1 VLPSCQLESLKWG
14 VVPLVYIER
23 DAVDREVVIAIRI
36 RDDKYNDPQVIGQS
50 VDYAMK
56 VLGNAYTFIFRRE
69 KHATLLLVSPEDF
82 EALYEFAAD
91 AEIRHDFFKSYDA
104 DQDARSLFSA
114 ILRSAIRQGVS
125 DIHINPTSDGRFRV
139 AARRDDILYD
149 FGDPLP
155 YHRGRALVGV
165 TMALA
170 DIDASRANLV
180 PGDGQIVLSKLD
192 EDIAADIFAG
202 YNLRVATI
210 PCVGGQK
217 ATLRVLNNKPAILD
231 LTHLGFYDEDI
242 AALSAEISRP
252 NGIMLVTGPTGSGKT
267 TSLYS
272 LLGVLNDGSRSILTL
287 EDPVEYRL
295 EGIAQVQVNPQAGL
309 TFSAGLR
316 SFLRHDPNVV
326 LVGEIRDA
334 ETAEIAVHTAMTG
347 HMVFSTLHTNDAP
360 GVLPRLFGL
369 DIDRAALATS
379 LRAVVSQ
386 RLARKLCLQCAETYD
401 ASQHLSELVYGRRP
415 GSFAPGIEMQR
426 AVSGKHCDRCYGT
439 GYAGRTVVPEIM
451 IIDDNMRYLISK
463 GEVSEQAIVE
473 AAMAAGM
480 KPMPLPGL
488 ILAMDAKT
496 DLAELGR
503 IIDRGQ
509 FERYQNAICAFV
521 DVQ

>member
-1 VLPSCQLESLKWG
+1 
-14 VVPLVYIER
+14 
-23 DAVDREVVIAIRI
+23 
-36 RDDKYNDPQVIGQS
+36 
-50 VDYAMK
+50 M
-56 VLGNAYTFIFRRE
+56 
-69 KHATLLLVSPEDF
+69 
-82 EALYEFAAD
+82 
-91 AEIRHDFFKSYDA
+91 
-104 DQDARSLFSA
+104 
-114 ILRSAIRQGVS
+114 
-125 DIHINPTSDGRFRV
+125 

-170 DIDASRANLV
+170 DIDASRANLA

-192 EDIAADIFAG
+192 DDIGDEIFAD

-231 LTHLGFYDEDI
+231 LGHLGFYDEDI
-242 AALSAEISRP
+242 AALSAEIERP

-295 EGIAQVQVNPQAGL
+295 EGVVQVQVNPLAGL

-326 LVGEIRDA
+326 LVGEIRDP

-369 DIDRAALATS
+369 DVDRAALASS

-386 RLARKLCLQCAETYD
+386 RLARKLCQSCAETYD
-401 ASQHLSELVYGRRP
+401 ASQHLSELVFGRHP
-415 GSFAPGIEMQR
+415 GSFAPGSRCNGPSVASIVTAVTARAMQ
-426 AVSGKHCDRCYGT
+426 G
-439 GYAGRTVVPEIM
+439 
-451 IIDDNMRYLISK
+451 
-463 GEVSEQAIVE
+463 
-473 AAMAAGM
+473 AALY
-480 KPMPLPGL
+480 P
-488 ILAMDAKT
+488 
-496 DLAELGR
+496 R
-503 IIDRGQ
+503 S
-509 FERYQNAICAFV
+509 
-521 DVQ
+521 